1 VKTLRALL
9 VGLALAVAF
18 VACGGDDEG
27 GGGDTDDTDEETTT
41 TAAFDEAAETAAIE
55 ELVTEYFRLLGVG
68 DIDAAVPLLENGEEW
83 RDEMVACTSLTTS
96 QSVTATVKSVEFTDA
111 TNATAIIDILG
122 PEQAVLQPDAGAGA
136 VKIDGTWVVSSATF
150 ESLYDLAKDACTA
163 GGITT
168 TSAP

>member
-9 VGLALAVAF
+9 VGLALAVAL
-18 VACGGDDEG
+18 VACGGDDDEG
-27 GGGDTDDTDEETTT
+27 GGGDTDEETTT
-41 TAAFDEAAETAAIE
+41 TAAFDEAVETAAVE

-96 QSVTATVKSVEFTDA
+96 QSVTAAVKSVEFTDDS
-111 TNATAIIDILG
+111 NATAIIDILG

-136 VKIDGTWVVSSATF
+136 VKIDGTWLVSSATF
-150 ESLYDLAKDACTA
+150 ESLYDLAKEACTA